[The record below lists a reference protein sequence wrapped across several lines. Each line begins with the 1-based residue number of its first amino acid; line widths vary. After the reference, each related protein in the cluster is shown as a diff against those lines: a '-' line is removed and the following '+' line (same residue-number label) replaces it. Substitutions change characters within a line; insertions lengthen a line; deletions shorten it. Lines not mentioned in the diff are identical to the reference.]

1 MSNLKDFDFT
11 ILKVKFLQINN
22 TKSKGKALTYELAY
36 VKIIAHFK
44 NGCYFLRRG
53 IWLMRDKITLE
64 CTVCKHRN
72 YDTSKNKKNTP
83 DRLER
88 KKFCKFCQKTTVHK
102 EAK

>member
-1 MSNLKDFDFT
+1 
-11 ILKVKFLQINN
+11 
-22 TKSKGKALTYELAY
+22 
-36 VKIIAHFK
+36 
-44 NGCYFLRRG
+44 
-53 IWLMRDKITLE
+53 MRDKITLE
-64 CTVCKHRN
+64 CTVCKQRN